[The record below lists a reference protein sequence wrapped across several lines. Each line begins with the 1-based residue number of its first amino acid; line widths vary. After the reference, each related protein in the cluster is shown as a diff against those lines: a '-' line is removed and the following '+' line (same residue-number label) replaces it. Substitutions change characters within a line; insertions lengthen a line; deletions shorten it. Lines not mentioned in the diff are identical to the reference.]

1 MSSQATA
8 AGPQKAEYQDLGGG
22 INEGVAASGIADNE
36 MVLIENFYPFGKKL
50 IRRNGSERQTT
61 SASAELITGIINY
74 RKDEDSPVVTIV
86 GTLTGLSKLD
96 AGAITPLVSISG
108 TVASDDHPWTLLQY
122 NTVGYALRKNG
133 GLRRFTAEV
142 FSPAGITR
150 PSAAP
155 VLAQGAAGQITAA
168 TWRGVVTFYNTET
181 GAESNPSDESNALA
195 LAANRQIDWSGI
207 PISSDYQVNARR
219 LYRTLPDQ
227 QGQYLFVAQID
238 NNVDTVY
245 TDDVAVGDLGDFV
258 SFDNDP
264 PPANLEAGDS
274 FNERGFYTDGVDLFF
289 TEPFSFEAVAA
300 DSVIRI
306 SPDDGHR
313 MSAVHT
319 DGTRLIVGKTNKVY
333 ALSGTDRSNFAV
345 EVISDR
351 HGIYSHH
358 SVKSAEGQLLW
369 YGGNSFYRIYGGGQ
383 PESIATVKLKRTL
396 ARIPTSRREYVVS
409 AIYPKYGW
417 YLSAVTLD
425 SGDEN
430 NAILCYNYK
439 ADSWCVFTFAEGDA
453 PAAFG
458 EVYDEDLT
466 QIIFT
471 SHYDGHLNQ
480 FDEGNTDAGS
490 AITAKFRTGGKRVN
504 QAGLLTALRRFFIHC
519 TQVSAT
525 AKFRSY
531 RNDDTVHYKERT
543 ISLNWAEALK
553 AFDLSGLRRPA
564 SFWSFE
570 MEYSG
575 AAPIEVEGLA
585 LEMVPVSRMVRSR

>member
-1 MSSQATA
+1 MSSPA
-8 AGPQKAEYQDLGGG
+8 AGGLAALEYTDLGGG
-22 INEGVAASGIADNE
+22 INEGVASTGIADNQ
-36 MVLIENFYPFGKKL
+36 MVLIENFFPFGKKL
-50 IRRNGSERQTT
+50 IRRNGSARQTT
-61 SASAELITGIINY
+61 SASVEDITGIMNY
-74 RKDEDSPVVTIV
+74 KKDSTSSVVTIV
-86 GTLTGLSKLD
+86 GTLTGISKLD
-96 AGAITPLVSISG
+96 AGSITPLVSIGG
-108 TVASDDHPWTLLQY
+108 TVTSDDHPWTLLQY
-122 NTVGYALRKNG
+122 NTVGYGLRRNG
-133 GLRRFTAEV
+133 GMRRFTAEV

-155 VLAQGAAGQITAA
+155 VLAQGAAGVITAA
-168 TWRGVVTFYNTET
+168 TWRGVVTFYNNET
-181 GAESNPSDESNALA
+181 GAESNPSDESNALV
-195 LAANRQIDWSGI
+195 LAASKKIDWSAI

-238 NNVDTVY
+238 NNVDTTY
-245 TDDVAVGDLGDFV
+245 TDNSAVGDLGDFV

-264 PPANLEAGDS
+264 PPANLEAGDT
-274 FNERGFYTDGVDLFF
+274 FNERLLSTDGVDLFF
-289 TEPFSFEAVAA
+289 SEPFTFESVAA

-306 SPDDGHR
+306 APDDGHR

-319 DGTRLIVGKTNKVY
+319 DGSRAIIGKTNKVY

-369 YGGNSFYRIYGGGQ
+369 YGGDSFYRIYGGGQ
-383 PESIATVKLKRTL
+383 PESIATVKLKRTI

-430 NAILCYNYK
+430 NAVLCYNYK
-439 ADSWCVFTFAEGDA
+439 ADAWCVFVFASSDA
-453 PAAFG
+453 PACFG
-458 EVYDEDLT
+458 EVYDADLT
-466 QIIFT
+466 QIIFV

-480 FDEGNTDAGS
+480 FDSGNTDAGE
-490 AITAKFRTGGKRVN
+490 AITAKFRTGGKRLN
-504 QAGLLTALRRFFIHC
+504 RSGLLTALRRLFIHC
-519 TQVSAT
+519 TQVSAN
-525 AKFRSY
+525 AKLRAY
-531 RNDDTVHYKERT
+531 RNDDTAYYKERT
-543 ISLNWAEALK
+543 VSLDWPESIK
-553 AFDLSGLRRPA
+553 AYDLSTLRRPGSSWA
-564 SFWSFE
+564 VE

-575 AAPIEVEGLA
+575 SAPIEIEGLT
-585 LEMVPVSRMVRSR
+585 LEGVPISRMVRSR